1 MANAYKAD
9 SKESVALDLMNAIVS
24 QEATNDVAQLKNLQ
38 QKPRE
43 YYLKLYSQ
51 CLAVTSGL
59 NSEKALER

>member
-9 SKESVALDLMNAIVS
+9 SKESVALDLMTLIVNI
-24 QEATNDVAQLKNLQ
+24 EASNDPAQAQKLQ

-51 CLAVTSGL
+51 CLAVAGGL
-59 NSEKALER
+59 NSEKALEK